1 VGDSWKQPFGGR
13 TDDDDAVNPP
23 GKGKEDD
30 ATQTGKSD
38 PKNAPGQDDYDQ
50 RGPA

>member
-1 VGDSWKQPFGGR
+1 MGDSWKQPFGGR
-13 TDDDDAVNPP
+13 TDDDAAVNPP

-30 ATQTGKSD
+30 ATQTGASD

-50 RGPA
+50 RGPV